1 MILQLLEVILLLLDL
16 LAEREE
22 LLLLGLADEHFLL
35 GALASLEGVTMKSV
49 SLLWWFLGYKRGR
62 GEAEGVCL
70 SGQRRDVPGG
80 GPGAMTYPKPPVLGG
95 APVSPA
101 PRARAVVVKAAR
113 ETTDGRAALRMVVRS
128 MLAVWFGGAGVSGEE
143 RGFGPSPFRV
153 VYLCTLWFGDPI
165 GRGGFVV

>member
-1 MILQLLEVILLLLDL
+1 MILQLLEVILLLLNL

-80 GPGAMTYPKPPVLGG
+80 G
-95 APVSPA
+95 
-101 PRARAVVVKAAR
+101 
-113 ETTDGRAALRMVVRS
+113 
-128 MLAVWFGGAGVSGEE
+128 
-143 RGFGPSPFRV
+143 RGQ
-153 VYLCTLWFGDPI
+153 
-165 GRGGFVV
+165 